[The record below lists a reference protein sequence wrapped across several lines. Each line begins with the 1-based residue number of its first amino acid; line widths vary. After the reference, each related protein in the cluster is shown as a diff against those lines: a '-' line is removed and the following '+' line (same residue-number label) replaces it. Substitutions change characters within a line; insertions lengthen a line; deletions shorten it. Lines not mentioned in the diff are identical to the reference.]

1 MTCPLT
7 LGDRMTFLPLTETN
21 PFNSLGYVKVSLQT
35 DAPKCK
41 SIIIKGEGTDNNQT
55 QNKLV
60 KNITAESSK
69 FSRLNLKNKIRAI
82 NTLALSVLV
91 YSFRIFN
98 WVRKEIEKMDRKMRK
113 LVTAEEINYKKA
125 YINRLYIKR
134 WNGGAG

>member
-60 KNITAESSK
+60 KNITGEILKTQLEEQDQSYQYLSSIGP
-69 FSRLNLKNKIRAI
+69 SLQLQNIQLG
-82 NTLALSVLV
+82 
-91 YSFRIFN
+91 
-98 WVRKEIEKMDRKMRK
+98 
-113 LVTAEEINYKKA
+113 KKR
-125 YINRLYIKR
+125 N
-134 WNGGAG
+134 